1 MSSSARS
8 SSAPL
13 GAAEIEEQCEELIG
27 AVLSSR
33 RTAAGLAVPLAAQP
47 RAVQEFTLHW
57 VAVTARSS
65 PELAY
70 QFAAAAPGAI
80 DALGVAG
87 TEQWLV
93 AAIDAFDRSGLYPAA
108 ASLKDLPGF
117 IARRRDEAG
126 AVAFGEVAR
135 VLEHFLAGLS
145 GRPMKIEADDLPWTD
160 TESVYLPRRIARF
173 ATREENFRAYKVAAA
188 LLWAQARHGTF
199 SLDAARYPGGERERG
214 LLGVLESVR
223 LAARFE
229 RELPGLHGDLDA
241 LRQPALD
248 ADFERAARPL
258 RSPSSGVAD
267 SLDALRALPADAG
280 IPDWAFLGKLEPQ
293 RAIEVRAARLARE
306 KQELHSALA
315 RMQGERRLAEGE
327 SPGARPA
334 SAPRLRVAARPAED
348 GNEKLE
354 ISVEFD
360 GHTLA
365 PPPEVTALVESI
377 LQDLGE
383 LPEEYLAGPGQP
395 AQRADAGEDPVE
407 LVPGVDAQHD
417 ARLYDEWDFR
427 RRRYRKDWCSL
438 TERDVQPG
446 DPRFVP
452 ATLARYRAQVWHLRR
467 SFEAL
472 RGEDRR
478 LRGEPHGD
486 EIDLEAAVRG
496 LSELRTGAELADR
509 LFMRRERNLRDVAVM
524 FVVDMSGSTKGW
536 INDCERESLVL
547 LAEALEVLGDRYAI
561 YGFSGI
567 TRKRCEAYRVKRF
580 DERYDAQVEQRIA
593 GIQPLDYTRMGVA
606 LRHLT
611 GILAGEEARTRLM
624 ITLSDGKPDDFS
636 DGYRGEYGIEDTRQ
650 ALLEARRAGIHSFCI
665 TIDRDARDYLP
676 RMYGAAHYTV
686 IEDVARLPLKVAEVY
701 RRLTR

>member
-1 MSSSARS
+1 MNSSARS

-13 GAAEIEEQCEELIG
+13 GAAEIEARFEELIG

-33 RTAAGLAVPLAAQP
+33 RTARDLAGELAGKP

-57 VAVTARSS
+57 VAITARSS

-70 QFAAAAPGAI
+70 QFASVAPGAI
-80 DALGVAG
+80 DALGVSGA
-87 TEQWLV
+87 EQWLIEAMDV
-93 AAIDAFDRSGLYPAA
+93 FDRAGLYRAA
-108 ASLKDLPGF
+108 ASLKDLAGF
-117 IARRRDEAG
+117 MLRRRERPG
-126 AVAFGEVAR
+126 AVGFEEVAH
-135 VLEHFLAGLS
+135 VLAHFLAGLS
-145 GRPMKIEADDLPWTD
+145 GRPMKLDQDDVPWTD
-160 TESVYLPRRIARF
+160 TETLYLPRRIARF
-173 ATREENFRAYKVAAA
+173 ATREENFRAYKVTAA

-199 SLDAARYPGGERERG
+199 VLDAARYPGAERELA

-229 RELPGLHGDLDA
+229 RELPGLHRDLDR

-248 ADFERAARPL
+248 AQFEQAAQPL
-258 RSPSSGVAD
+258 QSDESGVSD
-267 SLDALRALPADAG
+267 SLAALRTLPANALA
-280 IPDWAFLGKLEPQ
+280 PDWAFLGKLEPQ
-293 RAIEVRAARLARE
+293 RAIAVRASRLARE
-306 KQELHSALA
+306 KQELHRALA
-315 RMQGERRLAEGE
+315 RMRNEVRAAVGDAASPHSGAARLRVEMREAEGE
-327 SPGARPA
+327 AG
-334 SAPRLRVAARPAED
+334 
-348 GNEKLE
+348 KLE

-360 GHTLA
+360 GHTMA
-365 PPPEVTALVESI
+365 PPPEVTALIESI

-383 LPEEYLAGPGQP
+383 LPEEYLVA
-395 AQRADAGEDPVE
+395 AGECDRRSEGSEDPPE
-407 LVPGVDAQHD
+407 LVPGEDAPQG
-417 ARLYDEWDFR
+417 ALLYDEWDFR
-427 RRRYRKDWCSL
+427 RRHYRKDWCVL
-438 TERDVQPG
+438 TERDVHPG

-452 ATLARYRAQVWHLRR
+452 AIMARYRAQVRHLRR

-478 LRGEPHGD
+478 LRDEPYGD
-486 EIDLEAAVRG
+486 EIDLDAAVRG
-496 LSELRTGAELADR
+496 FAELRAGAELPGR
-509 LFMRRERNLRDVAVM
+509 LFVRRERNVRDVAVM

-561 YGFSGI
+561 YGFSGV
-567 TRKRCEAYRVKRF
+567 TRKRCEVYRVKRF
-580 DERYDAQVEQRIA
+580 DDRYDAQVEQRIA

-611 GILAGEEARTRLM
+611 GILAAEEARTRLM

-650 ALLEARRAGIHSFCI
+650 ALLESRRAGIHSFCI
-665 TIDRDARDYLP
+665 TIDREARDYLP

-701 RRLTR
+701 RRLTT